1 MVLYMSVRCCLPCFC
16 VFFFKQKTAYEMRI
30 SDWSSDVCSS
40 DLNRPCVVGK
50 QRACDTTRRCG
61 RTGERDAGDAD
72 VRHQRLPNV
81 GATRHEVQHLT
92 RHTGLEQQTHGTCG
106 DQRCLWCRF
115 GDDGVTRKQRR
126 TDLAD
131 EDRQREVPRTDAR
144 EYDTAEDLQFI
155 ALAGRPRPRQRRE
168 QRLKSE

>member
-1 MVLYMSVRCCLPCFC
+1 MTRLPP
-16 VFFFKQKTAYEMRI
+16 R
-30 SDWSSDVCSS
+30 S
-40 DLNRPCVVGK
+40 
-50 QRACDTTRRCG
+50 TRTCTLIPVPTLFRS
-61 RTGERDAGDAD
+61 AGDAD
-72 VRHQRLPNV
+72 VRNQRLPNV

-106 DQRCLWCRF
+106 DQRCLWCRL

-144 EYDTAEDLQFI
+144 EYATADELQFI
-155 ALAGRPRPRQRRE
+155 ALAGRPRQRQRRE
-168 QRLKSE
+168 PRLCLFRVVTTDRKSTRLNSSP

>member
-1 MVLYMSVRCCLPCFC
+1 MTRLPP
-16 VFFFKQKTAYEMRI
+16 R
-30 SDWSSDVCSS
+30 S
-40 DLNRPCVVGK
+40 
-50 QRACDTTRRCG
+50 TRTCTLIPVPTLFRS
-61 RTGERDAGDAD
+61 AGDAD
-72 VRHQRLPNV
+72 VRNQRLPNV

-106 DQRCLWCRF
+106 DQRCLWCRL

-144 EYDTAEDLQFI
+144 EYATADELQFRSEEHTSELQSLMRI
-155 ALAGRPRPRQRRE
+155 SYAVFC
-168 QRLKSE
+168 LKKKKKQPNENLN

>member
-1 MVLYMSVRCCLPCFC
+1 MYVVYNDVHIGSLLFSY
-16 VFFFKQKTAYEMRI
+16 FFFLMIR
-30 SDWSSDVCSS
+30 
-40 DLNRPCVVGK
+40 RPP
-50 QRACDTTRRCG
+50 RSTRTDTLFPYTTLFRS
-61 RTGERDAGDAD
+61 ERDAGDAD

-106 DQRCLWCRF
+106 DQRCLWCRL

-131 EDRQREVPRTDAR
+131 EDRQRE
-144 EYDTAEDLQFI
+144 EI
-155 ALAGRPRPRQRRE
+155 GRAHV
-168 QRLKSE
+168 